1 MIILL
6 ILLLAGIILLEVP
19 GLIRQKYWRELVVF
33 SLLLSFGFFVSLLH
47 ILGVP
52 LPSSTKM
59 ITYLIRDV
67 LHLNYQ

>member
-19 GLIRQKYWRELVVF
+19 SLIRQKYWRELVVF
-33 SLLLSFGFFVSLLH
+33 SLLLSFGFLVSLLH
-47 ILGVP
+47 ILDVP